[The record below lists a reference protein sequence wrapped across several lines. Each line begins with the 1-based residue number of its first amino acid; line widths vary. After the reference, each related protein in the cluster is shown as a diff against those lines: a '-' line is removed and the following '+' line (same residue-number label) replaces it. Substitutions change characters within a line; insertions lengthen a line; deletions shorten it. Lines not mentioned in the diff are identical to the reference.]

1 MTEIRQSL
9 EKLKAASKLIEEH
22 EALDLT
28 NKQNVQSLRDRLFEM
43 NESVDQLKVEVNEV
57 RDSPIRFNK

>member
-43 NESVDQLKVEVNEV
+43 NESVEQLKVEVNEV

>member
-1 MTEIRQSL
+1 MTEIKESL

-28 NKQNVQSLRDRLFEM
+28 NKQNVRSLRDRLFEM
-43 NESVDQLKVEVNEV
+43 NQSVEQLKVEVNEV
-57 RDSPIRFNK
+57 RDSPIRFSK